1 MTNQR
6 TSFASLLSAIGLGV
20 VLATLIQYYFA
31 TSLIINS
38 LIAVIFLLLGIIMF
52 QLKSSAKDDTKKEEI

>member
-6 TSFASLLSAIGLGV
+6 SYLSSLLCAIGLGII
-20 VLATLIQYYFA
+20 LATLIEYYFA

-38 LIAVIFLLLGIIMF
+38 LIAVIFLLLGIILY
-52 QLKSSAKDDTKKEEI
+52 QQKGSIKSDEKKEE